1 MRKLLIVFISLIS
14 FSTFAEGRHGWHH
27 GGGHYVYQPNI
38 GWVVPAIVGGLIVY
52 EATRPSVVVTQ
63 PAPVVTPPAAP
74 VGFHWEAILDA
85 KCNCYRTVLV
95 NN

>member
-1 MRKLLIVFISLIS
+1 MKKLLIVFISLIP
-14 FSTFAEGRHGWHH
+14 FSTFAGGHHGWHH

-38 GWVVPAIVGGLIVY
+38 GWVVPAVIGGLIVY
-52 EATRPSVVVTQ
+52 EVTRPTVVVTQ
-63 PAPVVTPPAAP
+63 PAPVVTPPAPPA
-74 VGFHWEAILDA
+74 GFHWEAILDA